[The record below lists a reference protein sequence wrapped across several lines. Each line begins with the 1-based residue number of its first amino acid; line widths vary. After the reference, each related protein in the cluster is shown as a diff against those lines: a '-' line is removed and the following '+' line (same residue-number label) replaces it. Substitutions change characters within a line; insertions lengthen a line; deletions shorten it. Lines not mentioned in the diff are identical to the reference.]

1 MRRLVA
7 FILLVSHMN
16 TSMFMP
22 QAPEADV
29 YDSNGNQL
37 DDITSVVELIRVKLG
52 YDHHAD
58 DENDDSGQSFH
69 IVNFYEY
76 AYQPFFTKSTNE
88 QFLRLKENFPDFTE
102 SKIPSISYDI
112 LVPPP
117 KV

>member
-1 MRRLVA
+1 
-7 FILLVSHMN
+7 
-16 TSMFMP
+16 MFMP

-29 YDSNGNQL
+29 YDANGNQL

-58 DENDDSGQSFH
+58 DENDDSGQNFH

-76 AYQPFFTKSTNE
+76 SYQPFFSEIKNV
-88 QFLRLKENFPDFTE
+88 FFIKRNDRFRDFTE

>member
-1 MRRLVA
+1 
-7 FILLVSHMN
+7 
-16 TSMFMP
+16 MP

-29 YDSNGNQL
+29 YDANGNQL

-58 DENDDSGQSFH
+58 DENDDSGQNFH
-69 IVNFYEY
+69 ISNLYEY
-76 AYQPFFTKSTNE
+76 TFQPFFTETKNE
-88 QFLRLKENFPDFTE
+88 TFIKKENRFHDLNE